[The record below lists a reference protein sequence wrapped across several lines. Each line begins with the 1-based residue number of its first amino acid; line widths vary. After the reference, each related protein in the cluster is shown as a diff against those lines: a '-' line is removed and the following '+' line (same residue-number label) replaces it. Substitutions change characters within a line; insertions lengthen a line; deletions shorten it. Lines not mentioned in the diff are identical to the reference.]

1 MAITNKTTQDFLP
14 IKEIRDGVVV
24 LKDDSIRM
32 ILIASSI
39 NFALQSE
46 DSQTAILLQYQN
58 FLNSL
63 DFDTQI
69 LIQSRKLDI
78 RPYLGVLENRMREQT
93 NELMRIQTKEY
104 IDFVRSFTDST
115 NIMNKAFFIVV
126 PYDPPAIDRAG
137 GLASYLPFGK
147 KSSTKERESKSFQ
160 YYRTQLEQRV
170 AVIEQGLSRTGV
182 RLAPLGTEELIELF
196 FRMYNPGELDVPTA
210 GSDQK

>member
-1 MAITNKTTQDFLP
+1 MAISNRTTQDFLP
-14 IKEIRDGVVV
+14 IKEIRDGIVIM
-24 LKDDSIRM
+24 KDNSIRM

-46 DSQTAILLQYQN
+46 DSQAAILLQYQN

-63 DFDTQI
+63 DFDVQI
-69 LIQSRKLDI
+69 LVQSRKMDI
-78 RPYLGVLENRMREQT
+78 RPYLGLLDARMREQT

-126 PYDPPAIDRAG
+126 PYDPPAIDRASG
-137 GLASYLPFGK
+137 IASILPFGK
-147 KSSTKERESKSFQ
+147 KKSATSEQDRGFQ
-160 YYRTQLEQRV
+160 FYRTQLEQRV
-170 AVIEQGLSRTGV
+170 AVIEQGLSRTGI

-196 FRMYNPGELDVPTA
+196 FRMYNPGEMDVPDTTE
-210 GSDQK
+210 QKK